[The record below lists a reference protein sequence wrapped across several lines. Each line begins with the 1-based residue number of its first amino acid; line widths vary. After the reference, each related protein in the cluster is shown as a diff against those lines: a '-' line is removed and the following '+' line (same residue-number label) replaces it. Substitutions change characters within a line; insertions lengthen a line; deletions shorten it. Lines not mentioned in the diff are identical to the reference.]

1 MKYLKDPISGE
12 VYAYEAD
19 GSQDAFIRPGLVAM
33 TPEDVAAHISP
44 PMSPDGRTSLRRGID
59 AAVDAAIRVV
69 VGDRIS
75 EYQQAEAEATA
86 FASGGYQ
93 GTVPASVQAHVDAYQ
108 VSAQVAADAI
118 LSMAAAWRTVQMQ
131 LRAIRLSGKRAI
143 LEAVDDEAAAL
154 VHAQA
159 LADIS
164 AAVAPL
170 VE

>member
-59 AAVDAAIRVV
+59 AAVDAAIPVV
-69 VGDRIS
+69 VGDRTPNTSRRRRRRPRSHLAAIRHCAC
-75 EYQQAEAEATA
+75 QR
-86 FASGGYQ
+86 
-93 GTVPASVQAHVDAYQ
+93 QAHVDAYQ

-118 LSMAAAWRTVQMQ
+118 LSMAAAWRTVQMHC
-131 LRAIRLSGKRAI
+131 AIRLSGKRAI